1 MNFRWLWI
9 LALLA
14 AYAFAATPTPIVGV
28 VVDSES
34 ELPITDV
41 EVTYRSGKKLGTT
54 NSDGRFEFT
63 VDSRNA
69 ALVFKKPGYDS
80 VFVELQ
86 DFADVLDI
94 VVKDR
99 GVGIP
104 DIDQAR
110 KPMFTTGGSERSGM
124 GFTIMESFMTTLE
137 ISSSAGKGTTVHMRR
152 KIGRRQ

>member
-86 DFADVLDI
+86 DFADVLDMVVSLSSNLRDLGASTI
-94 VVKDR
+94 VGGGEPEKWEPVRTISVDKLEDAAPE
-99 GVGIP
+99 P
-104 DIDQAR
+104 DAGHFG
-110 KPMFTTGGSERSGM
+110 PER
-124 GFTIMESFMTTLE
+124 F
-137 ISSSAGKGTTVHMRR
+137 
-152 KIGRRQ
+152 